1 MRSYHLIHCL
11 FILIISIL
19 TPITKLYAQEFHAQD
34 SFWNHLQGL
43 CGKSFR
49 FSDIKAPAGDTLFLG
64 KEILIHARI
73 CAGNNIIMHLHVGEN
88 RSRTWIFSR
97 TEQGIVLK
105 HDHRKADGSV
115 DEITQY
121 GGITNNLGTA
131 TTQYFPADEE
141 TRQVLPAAAANVWW
155 IEIKDEGTFTYN
167 LHRLGTDR
175 KFSILFDTKNEQ
187 ATPPMPWGWE

>member
-1 MRSYHLIHCL
+1 MRRNIITHSLCL
-11 FILIISIL
+11 MIIFAVAPSA
-19 TPITKLYAQEFHAQD
+19 PIQALEFHAQD

-155 IEIKDEGTFTYN
+155 IEI
-167 LHRLGTDR
+167 
-175 KFSILFDTKNEQ
+175 
-187 ATPPMPWGWE
+187 